1 MDNKKNSKFSKIILN
16 LYNKLTSI
24 TNHLDFLF
32 KNKLIDQD
40 LYIENM
46 YSLNDIYT
54 KIYNLEDISSK
65 KKLNKNE
72 SDDLLNEIYKNFE
85 KNYIK
90 LGAGSCKNL
99 LEIMSRNEDLY
110 EKLEPDFKKI
120 INFID
125 NYYIILSCVKI
136 SNLEQ
141 FLLSNSLT
149 KKDNNPIIVSLINI
163 SKNKNLLEKIEGAS
177 IIFFI
182 DETTSFYV
190 NGFFKQDSL
199 GICKKILNFND
210 KIL

>member
-125 NYYIILSCVKI
+125 NYYII
-136 SNLEQ
+136 
-141 FLLSNSLT
+141 
-149 KKDNNPIIVSLINI
+149 
-163 SKNKNLLEKIEGAS
+163 
-177 IIFFI
+177 
-182 DETTSFYV
+182 YV
-190 NGFFKQDSL
+190 LYHQYEYR
-199 GICKKILNFND
+199 
-210 KIL
+210 

>member
-90 LGAGSCKNL
+90 
-99 LEIMSRNEDLY
+99 R
-110 EKLEPDFKKI
+110 
-120 INFID
+120 
-125 NYYIILSCVKI
+125 
-136 SNLEQ
+136 
-141 FLLSNSLT
+141 
-149 KKDNNPIIVSLINI
+149 
-163 SKNKNLLEKIEGAS
+163 
-177 IIFFI
+177 
-182 DETTSFYV
+182 
-190 NGFFKQDSL
+190 
-199 GICKKILNFND
+199 
-210 KIL
+210 